1 MAKKQFKA
9 ESKRLL
15 DMMINSIYTHKEIFL
30 RELISNASDAIDKL
44 YFRSLTDDSVKL
56 KKKDFFIRLAA
67 DKENR
72 TLTVRDNG
80 IGMTKEE
87 LEKNLGTIA
96 KSGSLDFKNEN
107 ETGGKVDVIGQFG
120 VGFYSAF
127 MVASRVTVRSRA
139 FGAQE
144 AWQWESTGA
153 EGYTIE
159 PCDKE
164 DVGTEVILV
173 VKENEGEEHYDE
185 FLDDWRLAGI
195 VKKYSD
201 YIRYPIKMLREKS
214 RAIEG
219 TDKDEEGHYKA
230 PEYETYTEDETL
242 NSMVPIWKRDKKKVK
257 DEEYAQFYK
266 DKFGDY
272 SDPARVIQSKTE
284 GTATFNALLF
294 IPSRTPY
301 NYYTKEYE
309 KGLQLYSSGVLIM
322 EKCADLLP
330 DYFSFV
336 KGLVDSEDLSLNIS
350 REMLQH
356 DSQLKLIKTTL
367 ERKIKNELAA
377 WLKNDREKYEE
388 FFKNFGLQLKM
399 GCYASYGMN
408 KELLQDLL
416 QDLLLFHSAKENKLV
431 TLREYY
437 EAMPEDQKYIYYA
450 AGESTDRLAKL
461 PAAERVLDKGFD
473 ILYLTDDVD
482 EFMLQMLRSY
492 GDKEKEKEFRN
503 ISADDLGIET
513 DAEKEEVKAKN
524 EENKELF
531 EAMKAALDGKVTE
544 VRLSQRLKSHPVCL
558 SSSGPLSIEM
568 EKVLNSMPA
577 QQEKVKSEK
586 VLELNGE
593 HEVFAALKRLFE
605 AGDKEKLAAYSE
617 ILYDQALLIEGLAL
631 EDPVAY
637 ANNVCKLMV

>member
-80 IGMTKEE
+80 IGMTKQE

-96 KSGSLDFKNEN
+96 KSGSLDLKNEN

-230 PEYETYTEDETL
+230 PEYEAYTEDETL

-367 ERKIKNELAA
+367 ERKIKNELAS

-408 KELLQDLL
+408 KELL

>member
-294 IPSRTPY
+294 IPSRMPY

-408 KELLQDLL
+408 KELL

-531 EAMKAALDGKVTE
+531 EAMKEALDGKVTE

>member
-416 QDLLLFHSAKENKLV
+416 LFHSAKENKLV

-437 EAMPEDQKYIYYA
+437 ETMPEDQKYIYYA

-531 EAMKAALDGKVTE
+531 EAMKEALDGKVTE